1 MFFSFLLCLMVG
13 MTPTVIAVGVILYV
27 ECGVGCGPLRLV
39 FVSSHKLFTQVE
51 PECRWFVKCRIA

>member
-1 MFFSFLLCLMVG
+1 MVG
-13 MTPTVIAVGVILYV
+13 MTPTVIVVGVILYV